1 MKFSENSGVWT
12 LCGLRRWR
20 YVYRQ
25 ASLCTVHITAAP
37 MSASVTSICRHVAG
51 HWYNRQQHVRQ
62 EICSEQGAGFLSHK
76 ALSHAQH
83 CMLRTLTLSSPFC
96 SLQVNGSRS
105 HVQAPRPVPPSPSLP
120 PSQLLHQTRRNESV
134 VLLYPTKSRRKE
146 AGRTS
151 TGATARQLQ
160 RPLAASETSAPLV
173 RQLQRP
179 VERRTSPLAL
189 ATGPCSDS
197 FSAAMRARS
206 ASICIRAER
215 EGEGERACVGVPY
228 VI

>member
-1 MKFSENSGVWT
+1 MWPVTGTTGNSM
-12 LCGLRRWR
+12 CD
-20 YVYRQ
+20 
-25 ASLCTVHITAAP
+25 I
-37 MSASVTSICRHVAG
+37 
-51 HWYNRQQHVRQ
+51 
-62 EICSEQGAGFLSHK
+62 EICSEQGVTRRRLPLSQGTEPRATLH
-76 ALSHAQH
+76 ATHAHSELAILFAPSQWLSLA
-83 CMLRTLTLSSPFC
+83 RSSPPPGPA
-96 SLQVNGSRS
+96 LATA
-105 HVQAPRPVPPSPSLP
+105 AP
-120 PSQLLHQTRRNESV
+120 NESV

-151 TGATARQLQ
+151 IGATARQLQ

-206 ASICIRAER
+206 ASICMRAER

-228 VI
+228 VV

>member
-1 MKFSENSGVWT
+1 MWPVTGTTGNSM
-12 LCGLRRWR
+12 CD
-20 YVYRQ
+20 
-25 ASLCTVHITAAP
+25 I
-37 MSASVTSICRHVAG
+37 
-51 HWYNRQQHVRQ
+51 

-105 HVQAPRPVPPSPSLP
+105 HVQAPRPVPPS
-120 PSQLLHQTRRNESV
+120 QLLHQTRRNESV
-134 VLLYPTKSRRKE
+134 DLLYPTKSRRKE

-160 RPLAASETSAPLV
+160 RPLAASETSAPLL

-206 ASICIRAER
+206 ASICMRAER

-228 VI
+228 VV